1 MQSSFI
7 SRWQD
12 YWIRV
17 CNFCC
22 DYRGDPLNFYASI
35 GNTSNARERAF
46 IEHELRDA
54 RAAGDKVYMLGHI
67 PPGVINTDV
76 ISWNALRNWTQ
87 WYSNIADEFSD
98 VIAAHFAGHTHKDEK
113 RIFKGHNGSAA
124 AVAHVLPS
132 VTTQINRNPSVMQFK
147 YDRATFELLDYTVF
161 YSNVT
166 RANADG
172 FFTFTPFY
180 SALEYYG
187 LADLS
192 AASWQRLFEDMRC
205 DRGLFDKYLKANSAC
220 ILERALPSFR
230 LQKMHS
236 LFFVLF
242 LLIIFAQAYYSGFD
256 HPCDAGCMRHHICAT
271 TQLQLDD
278 WTRCMNNET
287 VV

>member
-1 MQSSFI
+1 MLEQTTTT
-7 SRWQD
+7 
-12 YWIRV
+12 
-17 CNFCC
+17 CT
-22 DYRGDPLNFYASI
+22 PA
-35 GNTSNARERAF
+35 TSNFFNFLLKF
-46 IEHELRDA
+46 ICFV
-54 RAAGDKVYMLGHI
+54 AGVL
-67 PPGVINTDV
+67 NTDV
-76 ISWNALRNWTQ
+76 ISWNAIGNWTQ

-113 RIFKGHNGSAA
+113 RIFNGRNGSAA

-205 DRGLFDKYLKANSAC
+205 DRGMFDKYLKARSTC
-220 ILERALPSFR
+220 ILELHTRAIRSF
-230 LQKMHS
+230 
-236 LFFVLF
+236 
-242 LLIIFAQAYYSGFD
+242 
-256 HPCDAGCMRHHICAT
+256 
-271 TQLQLDD
+271 
-278 WTRCMNNET
+278 
-287 VV
+287 

>member
-1 MQSSFI
+1 MLEHTTTTCTPATTNFFNFLLQFI
-7 SRWQD
+7 CF
-12 YWIRV
+12 V
-17 CNFCC
+17 
-22 DYRGDPLNFYASI
+22 
-35 GNTSNARERAF
+35 
-46 IEHELRDA
+46 
-54 RAAGDKVYMLGHI
+54 AGVL
-67 PPGVINTDV
+67 NTDV
-76 ISWNALRNWTQ
+76 ISWNAIGNWTQ

-113 RIFKGHNGSAA
+113 RIFNGRNGSAA

-192 AASWQRLFEDMRC
+192 AASCITAGNTCLKICGVIVACSTSISRQMAPAFWSCTRVLFVH
-205 DRGLFDKYLKANSAC
+205 FDFKC
-220 ILERALPSFR
+220 ICCFDSF
-230 LQKMHS
+230 
-236 LFFVLF
+236 LF
-242 LLIIFAQAYYSGFD
+242 LLIIIAQAFYSGFD

-271 TQLQLDD
+271 TQLQ
-278 WTRCMNNET
+278 
-287 VV
+287 